1 MTYYEW
7 QGIGLKIV
15 FPCGG
20 DVFIQG
26 EEGSE
31 LHDQLEACENDEQV
45 EAILSEYSVLLE
57 GNQ

>member
-15 FPCGG
+15 FPSGE
-20 DVFIQG
+20 DVFVQG
-26 EEGSE
+26 EEGSA
-31 LHDQLEACENDEQV
+31 LHDQLEACETDEQV